1 MPRLAGRDLETDSM
15 ITAVISKKGGVGKT
29 TTSVNLSAAL
39 ARLGKR
45 VLVVDLDPN
54 AGTSM
59 SLGVPRA
66 ELGPSS
72 ADLLLRDVPAAALV
86 RPTGAENLYLMTASV
101 DLRGAEVELDKRLR
115 KDAVLAE
122 RLDRIRSDFDFVFL
136 DCPSSIGL
144 LTRNAIVAGDAFLIP
159 VPPQFL
165 AADGIEQLIGVARR
179 VGLSAGRRPELAG
192 ILMTMA
198 DYRLKITRDVVSE
211 LRRRFGKQ
219 VFVVEVRT
227 NVSLAEAPAQ
237 GQTIFQYRPD
247 ATGAKAYQLLA
258 QEFLEGA
265 AERSA
270 PRQATLPLAARR

>member
-1 MPRLAGRDLETDSM
+1 M

-101 DLRGAEVELDKRLR
+101 DLRGAEVELDKRSR
-115 KDAVLAE
+115 KESVLAE

-159 VPPQFL
+159 VTPQFL